1 MTGWRRSLLS
11 YRFVALFP
19 TPVYDRAPPA
29 HPRGANKTGMLYAE
43 HNPCSR
49 AGEFGLL
56 GAAATFAILLTGAA
70 MPGRAQQIHVAV
82 AGPITGEYAAFGAQ
96 MKEGAEQAVA
106 DLNKAGGVL
115 GKQLVLDVGDDACDP
130 KQAVSVANQFA
141 SKGVKLVAGHFCSGS
156 SIPASKVY
164 SEEGILQISPASTNP
179 KYTDEGSWNTFR
191 VCGRDDEQGKV
202 AGDYLAKH
210 FKGEKIAILNDNS
223 AYGKGLADETAK
235 ALHAAGGKEVL
246 ATAYTPG
253 EKDYSSLV
261 SRLKEAGVSVIYIGG
276 YHTEAGLIIRQAKEQ
291 GMKAT
296 LVGGDALV
304 TNEFWQIAGDA
315 GVGTL
320 MTFPPDPR
328 LMKAAAEVVKEFKAK
343 NIDPEGYVLY
353 TYAAVQVWADAVKK
367 AGTTDPKKVAAELKA
382 AGNWPTVLGP
392 VSFDKKG
399 DTTGGGYVFYIWK
412 SGSYAQM

>member
-1 MTGWRRSLLS
+1 MLNKSTQSSLRYS
-11 YRFVALFP
+11 
-19 TPVYDRAPPA
+19 
-29 HPRGANKTGMLYAE
+29 
-43 HNPCSR
+43 
-49 AGEFGLL
+49 LL
-56 GAAATFAILLTGAA
+56 GAGAAFAVVLGGAA
-70 MPGRAQQIHVAV
+70 MPARAQIHIAT
-82 AGPITGEYAAFGAQ
+82 AGPMTGEYAAFGDQ
-96 MKEGAEQAVA
+96 MKKGAEQAVA

-115 GKQLVLDVGDDACDP
+115 GQQLVLDIGDDACDP
-130 KQAVSVANQFA
+130 KQAVSVANQLA
-141 SKGVKLVAGHFCSGS
+141 SKKVKLVAGHYCSGS

-210 FKGEKIAILNDNS
+210 FKDEKIAILNDNS

-235 ALHAAGGKEVL
+235 SLHAAGGKEVL

-261 SRLKEAGVSVIYIGG
+261 SRLKQAGVSVIYVGG

-291 GMKAT
+291 GLKAT
-296 LVGGDALV
+296 MVGGDALV
-304 TNEFWQIAGDA
+304 TTEFWQIAGES
-315 GVGTL
+315 GSGTM

-328 LMKAAAEVVKEFKAK
+328 LMPTAADVVKEFKAK
-343 NIDPEGYVLY
+343 KVDPEGYVLY
-353 TYAAVQVWADAVKK
+353 TYAAIQIWADAAKK
-367 AGTTDPKKVAAELKA
+367 AGTTDPKKVASALKA
-382 AGNWPTVLGP
+382 SGNWPSVLGP

-399 DTTGGGYVFYIWK
+399 DTTGGGYVFYLWK
-412 SGSYAQM
+412 DGSYTQM

>member
-1 MTGWRRSLLS
+1 MGKKTSQWGLYQGGLRKSLL
-11 YRFVALFP
+11 A
-19 TPVYDRAPPA
+19 
-29 HPRGANKTGMLYAE
+29 
-43 HNPCSR
+43 
-49 AGEFGLL
+49 
-56 GAAATFAILLTGAA
+56 AAATLGIGLTGAA
-70 MPGRAQQIHVAV
+70 QAQTHIAV
-82 AGPITGEYAAFGAQ
+82 AGPVTGEYAAFGEQ
-96 MKEGAEQAVA
+96 MKTGAEQAVA

-130 KQAVSVANQFA
+130 KQAVSVANQLA
-141 SKGVKLVAGHFCSGS
+141 SKGVKLVAGHYCSGS

-191 VCGRDDEQGKV
+191 VCGRDDAQGKV
-202 AGDYLAKH
+202 AGDYLASH
-210 FKGEKIAILNDNS
+210 FKNEKIAILNDNS

-246 ATAYTPG
+246 DAAYTPG

-261 SRLKEAGVSVIYIGG
+261 SRLKQAGVTVIYVGG

-304 TNEFWQIAGDA
+304 TSEFWHIAGDA
-315 GVGTL
+315 GSGTM

-328 LMKAAAEVVKEFKAK
+328 LMKSATDVVKEFKAK
-343 NIDPEGYVLY
+343 KIDPEGYVLY
-353 TYAAVQVWADAVKK
+353 TYAAVQAWADAAKK
-367 AGTTDPKKVAAELKA
+367 AGTTDPKKVAAALKA
-382 AGNWPTVLGP
+382 TDSWPTVLGP
-392 VSFDKKG
+392 ISFDKKG
-399 DTTGGGYVFYIWK
+399 DTTGGGYVIYVWK
-412 SGSYAQM
+412 NGSYAQM

>member
-1 MTGWRRSLLS
+1 MLKKSMQPSRR
-11 YRFVALFP
+11 
-19 TPVYDRAPPA
+19 T
-29 HPRGANKTGMLYAE
+29 
-43 HNPCSR
+43 
-49 AGEFGLL
+49 GLL
-56 GAAATFAILLTGAA
+56 AAAATLAVALTGAA
-70 MPGRAQQIHVAV
+70 TQAQAQIHIAT
-82 AGPITGEYAAFGAQ
+82 AGPMTGEYAAFGEQ
-96 MKEGAEQAVA
+96 MKAGAEQAVA

-115 GKQLVLDVGDDACDP
+115 GQQLVLDVGDDACDP

-141 SKGVKLVAGHFCSGS
+141 SKGVKLVAGHYCSGS

-164 SEEGILQISPASTNP
+164 TEEGILQISPASTNP

-202 AGDYLAKH
+202 AGDYLASH
-210 FKGEKIAILNDNS
+210 FKNEKIAILNDNT
-223 AYGKGLADETAK
+223 AYGKGLADETQK

-261 SRLKEAGVSVIYIGG
+261 SRLKQAGVTVIYIGG

-291 GMKAT
+291 GLKAT

-315 GVGTL
+315 GAGTM

-328 LMKAAAEVVKEFKAK
+328 LMKTAADVVKEFKAEK
-343 NIDPEGYVLY
+343 IDPEGYVLY
-353 TYAAVQVWADAVKK
+353 TYAAIQVWADAAKK
-367 AGTTDPKKVAAELKA
+367 VGSTDPKKVATALKA
-382 AGNWPTVLGP
+382 SGNWPTVLGP

-399 DTTGGGYVFYIWK
+399 DTTGGGYVFYVWK
-412 SGSYAQM
+412 NGSYAEM